1 MKTVINKNGSP
12 ASFLV
17 DYSVDRTFN
26 CSDALSTWG
35 GRKLYRST
43 QTWGLRHRMERE
55 GAVKSG
61 LAQFEDNL
69 KNWATCQTFS
79 TKAWRMAIEKLVL

>member
-1 MKTVINKNGSP
+1 MKAFMNKNGSP

-35 GRKLYRST
+35 GDLLFNSILGIETSDGRGG
-43 QTWGLRHRMERE
+43 GL
-55 GAVKSG
+55 KSG
-61 LAQFEDNL
+61 LAQFEDKL

-79 TKAWRMAIEKLVL
+79 TKAWRMGIEQLVL